1 MSYGYLKVPFYL
13 TFITSSRLVVYRFDS
28 CSCFMRQLLSVICM
42 AVVVGA
48 DVGDDDSGLLVEIC
62 GGVAPLGA

>member
-1 MSYGYLKVPFYL
+1 MAAARRACL
-13 TFITSSRLVVYRFDS
+13 SRSTGSKRS
-28 CSCFMRQLLSVICM
+28 GCM
-42 AVVVGA
+42 ALAGA

>member
-1 MSYGYLKVPFYL
+1 MALSGQMSV
-13 TFITSSRLVVYRFDS
+13 T
-28 CSCFMRQLLSVICM
+28 
-42 AVVVGA
+42 VVGA